1 VDDDPQDFD
10 FSTTNLT
17 PATFTLDDDGVGPNQ
32 RAFAALPP
40 EDVHGHRGRRFARVA
55 TDRHRLCGWR
65 PDTSDT
71 GRMATI
77 GLDPAKML
85 TCTFTNSLL

>member
-32 RAFAALPP
+32 RAFAALLPGTYTVTEDADSPGWQLTDIACVGGDPIRPTPAARPP
-40 EDVHGHRGRRFARVA
+40 SGWTRRR
-55 TDRHRLCGWR
+55 R
-65 PDTSDT
+65 
-71 GRMATI
+71 
-77 GLDPAKML
+77 
-85 TCTFTNSLL
+85 